1 MYESEDKM
9 VSHPDHYQ
17 SGNGLEVIDVI
28 EAFTADL
35 TGIEAVCVG
44 NALKYTCRFKKKNGA
59 QDVKK
64 AIWYLT
70 RLLEKLEKTEEVKE
84 PVRTKH
90 DNARIP
96 AIHIWGIGNH
106 PDYLMDTYYEDECPS
121 IFRED
126 DDIFI
131 IDTNNGINPYIKK
144 EFRYEIVKK
153 END

>member
-1 MYESEDKM
+1 MYESNDKM

-28 EAFTADL
+28 DAFVSDL
-35 TGIEAVCVG
+35 PGAEGYYVG
-44 NALKYTCRFKKKNGA
+44 NALKYICRYKKKNGV
-59 QDVKK
+59 QDIKK

-70 RLLEKLEKTEEVKE
+70 RLVENLEKTEEVKE
-84 PVRTKH
+84 RVNTKH

-96 AIHIWGIGNH
+96 AIHIWGIAN
-106 PDYLMDTYYEDECPS
+106 PDYLMDTYYEDECPIVS
-121 IFRED
+121 RED

-131 IDTNNGINPYIKK
+131 IDTNNGVIPYIKK
-144 EFRYEIVKK
+144 EFRYEIAKK